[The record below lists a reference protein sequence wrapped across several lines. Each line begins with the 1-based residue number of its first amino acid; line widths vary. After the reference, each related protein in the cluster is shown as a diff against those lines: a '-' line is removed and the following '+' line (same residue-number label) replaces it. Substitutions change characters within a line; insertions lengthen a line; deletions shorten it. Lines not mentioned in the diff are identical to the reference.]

1 VNDFVF
7 GTLGIESFYVCNVV
21 ANAASR
27 RVKRK
32 DWRRICRLY
41 RAAAPQWPIEIGKME
56 NDPRTLAG
64 SK

>member
-1 VNDFVF
+1 
-7 GTLGIESFYVCNVV
+7 VV

-32 DWRRICRLY
+32 DWRRICRLN

-56 NDPRTLAG
+56 NDLRTLAG
-64 SK
+64 SKWRLRAS

>member
-41 RAAAPQWPIEIGKME
+41 RAAARQWPIEIEKME